1 MFVFGDLENRI
12 RFLMLNLNPSLPPE
26 IKKNLQNSPEIDS
39 RFRDLNNERVMLIV
53 NSQIYTLIVLEKYL
67 PVLL

>member
-12 RFLMLNLNPSLPPE
+12 RFLMLNLNPSLPPRN
-26 IKKNLQNSPEIDS
+26 KKNLQNSPEIDS

>member
-12 RFLMLNLNPSLPPE
+12 RFLMLNLNPSLPPRN
-26 IKKNLQNSPEIDS
+26 KKNLQNSPKIDS

>member
-12 RFLMLNLNPSLPPE
+12 RFLMLNLNPSPPPRN
-26 IKKNLQNSPEIDS
+26 KKNLQNSPEIDS